1 MKTSLMKTS
10 TSFLLAA
17 ALVLLA
23 SLTAYNMALRA
34 EYRSGAYLNP
44 LRNYR
49 VLTFRGFDAVR
60 VPSAGGLS
68 VKIVAGPFGVH
79 VSKQAA
85 DYVHITQQGRQLRI
99 ALAYPQQPVPLGQG
113 ETVIISCP
121 RLAALTVVGTYSV
134 AGQPQ
139 LTRQQAGGTVLVQGF
154 RQDSLALRQER
165 SNQIRLAGNTLG
177 RLRAVVG
184 TLASSEPSLEIGPD
198 NHIQAASLTVN
209 YRGRLDLKTAIP
221 RLSYHFSDSATVVF
235 SGPATRR
242 LNAE

>member
-49 VLTFRGFDAVR
+49 ALAFRNFDTVS
-60 VPSAGGLS
+60 VPSAGEFG
-68 VKIVAGPFGVH
+68 VKIVAGPFAVH
-79 VSKQAA
+79 VGHQAA
-85 DYVHITQQGRQLRI
+85 DYVRITQQGRQLRI
-99 ALAYPQQPVPLGQG
+99 ALAYPQQPVPLGG

-198 NHIQAASLTVN
+198 NHIQAASLTIN
-209 YRGRLDLKTAIP
+209 HRGRLDLKTAISH
-221 RLSYHFSDSATVVF
+221 LSYHFSDSATVVF